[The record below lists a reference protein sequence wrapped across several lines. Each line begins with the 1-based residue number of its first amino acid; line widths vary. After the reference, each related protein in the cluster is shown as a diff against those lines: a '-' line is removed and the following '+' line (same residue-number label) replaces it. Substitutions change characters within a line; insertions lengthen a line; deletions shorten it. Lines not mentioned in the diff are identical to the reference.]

1 MKFHSS
7 TFLFNLVLQQRRLRL
22 SPECAA
28 DFYADHYGK
37 VFFPSLIAYMHSND
51 ILVLVLAKQD
61 AVSEWRRL
69 IGPTNTFKAKED
81 DPDCLRAKYGHDQTR
96 NGLHGSDS
104 PYVAE
109 REIKFMFPDG
119 MMEK

>member
-1 MKFHSS
+1 M
-7 TFLFNLVLQQRRLRL
+7 RL
-22 SPECAA
+22 SPESAA

-51 ILVLVLAKQD
+51 IIVLVLAKQD

-69 IGPTNTFKAKED
+69 LGPPNTYKARED
-81 DPDCLRAKYGHDQTR
+81 DPDSLRAKYGHDQTR
-96 NGLHGSDS
+96 NALPGSDS
-104 PYVAE
+104 PFVAE

-119 MMEK
+119 MCEENS